1 MSKVYIALQRHT
13 SEDYIDDMAV
23 AINLGVYD
31 NVEDARKRV
40 TESANEKKEWLEK
53 VSDSDTPIGFE
64 DNGNGYIEISMNDG
78 FETFEFFVDEYELN
92 KPAYDQIA

>member
-1 MSKVYIALQRHT
+1 MSKIYIALQRHT
-13 SEDYIDDMAV
+13 SEDYIDDCSV

-53 VSDSDTPIGFE
+53 VTDSDSPIGIE
-64 DNGNGYIEISMNDG
+64 DNGEGFIEISLNDG
-78 FETFEFFVDEYELN
+78 FETFEFFVEEYELN
-92 KPAYDQIA
+92 QPTYDTIA